1 MVKKLNKELIIT
13 QISEKLTPENVTFK
27 DIEMLRLGGKRYLA
41 SELLK
46 EHAQYLQEARIK
58 DSMNFK
64 FKP

>member
-1 MVKKLNKELIIT
+1 MVKKLNKEIIIN

-27 DIEMLRLGGKRYLA
+27 DIELLRLGGKRHVA

-46 EHAQYLQEARIK
+46 EHAQYLQEARLK
-58 DSMNFK
+58 DLMNFK